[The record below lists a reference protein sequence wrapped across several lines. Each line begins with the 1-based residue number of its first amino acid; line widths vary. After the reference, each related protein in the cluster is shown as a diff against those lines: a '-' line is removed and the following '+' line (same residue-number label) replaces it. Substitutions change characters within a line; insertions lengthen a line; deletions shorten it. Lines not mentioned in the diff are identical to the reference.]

1 MWKLSIFIPS
11 FASRLPNV
19 RLREALGTST
29 DEKAEG
35 LRSDTVFVGLNRLH
49 NCGLRGM
56 EAVQ

>member
-1 MWKLSIFIPS
+1 MWKLSIFITS

-35 LRSDTVFVGLNRLH
+35 LGSNTVYVGLN
-49 NCGLRGM
+49 
-56 EAVQ
+56 